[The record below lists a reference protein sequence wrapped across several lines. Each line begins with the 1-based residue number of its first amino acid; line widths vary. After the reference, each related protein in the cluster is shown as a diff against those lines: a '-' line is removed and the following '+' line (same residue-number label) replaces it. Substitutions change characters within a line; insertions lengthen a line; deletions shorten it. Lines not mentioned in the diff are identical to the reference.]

1 MSSFEDDEEEQEKLQ
16 LSPINKEKNLSFVDD
31 DFALHNENEL
41 SLSGEELELD
51 IENDK
56 QTNPFDLNKDLE
68 EDKKNILENET
79 ALLNNSGNFR
89 KSFSQLSFNKE
100 ETIVDPKYNE
110 ILSNSLESIYP
121 LFYLDT
127 EQRKFLQEKIV
138 IKKFPEKMLLYSGM
152 PDLIEDKE
160 FNCYILLEGEIHIY
174 NNKQTFID
182 LINEVTFFGYDGAIF
197 KKRLST
203 VIVDKETVLGII
215 SKKDFLKLIHP
226 FSQFATYISR
236 NVRYKD
242 KVLDEINIFRDYV
255 LSSINKGTI
264 DIKKL
269 IELYKNTHPIIHP
282 GSNSDKIDFG
292 AFIYSLKR
300 LPQNIFENYVYVL
313 VNKFPRIVHL
323 SKDIIKDIMPTKSLM
338 SSKIRN
344 RYIYQYLNGKI
355 LVVMRDMETDVL
367 DFICNMCIYMIESG
381 KIRKLIY
388 SPLLIKEFEESK
400 TFEKTIGIL
409 NKNGIKLT
417 QDKSE
422 KLKNIVGD
430 SFSSKLIHLCLNF
443 QDITI
448 SIKKSYVCDKDPIE
462 LWTQSLYR
470 AIKKSLGVS
479 VWVSQLNDLV
489 VDIFQGSRKNFLNSI
504 SPHLYINKEEIL
516 KWCEEKKIILKN
528 KRYINEI
535 DKLIAY
541 SYYYYKNNEDKIKE
555 RNELNL
561 KYGIE
566 IYDKTYGTSVH
577 FMVINVN
584 KLCENNILSEK
595 LGFKIK
601 PASKNHIFI
610 HIGNTFGSQSHDIIK
625 PVIMMLGKKI
635 RSMNILGKCGGLI
648 GKKGDIMISTRQFLD
663 KTHDVVSVN
672 KGNINIDNLKK
683 ILLTDVHEGSFLT
696 VSGSILQNDYLLR
709 YYRYVMGCIGVETQ
723 GYYFNREFE
732 NSIKHMLVKEDFIM
746 RCFYYVNDVHSQF
759 SHKVSSSIV
768 GLFEECI
775 EEGISVLNGAQ
786 RFLIMETLK

>member
-1 MSSFEDDEEEQEKLQ
+1 MSSFEDDEDQKEKLE

-31 DFALHNENEL
+31 DFALYNEDEL
-41 SLSGEELELD
+41 SISSEELELD

-56 QTNPFDLNKDLE
+56 QTNPFDLNKDVE

-79 ALLNNSGNFR
+79 ALLNNSGTFR
-89 KSFSQLSFNKE
+89 KSFTQLSINKE
-100 ETIVDPKYNE
+100 ETIIDPKYNE
-110 ILSNSLESIYP
+110 ILSNSFESIYP

-269 IELYKNTHPIIHP
+269 IELYKFTHPIIHP
-282 GSNSDKIDFG
+282 GANSDKIDIG

-313 VNKFPRIVHL
+313 VNKFPRIIHL
-323 SKDIIKDIMPTKSLM
+323 SKDIIKDLIPTKSLIN
-338 SSKIRN
+338 SKIRN

-367 DFICNMCIYMIESG
+367 DFICNMCIYLIESG

-388 SPLLIKEFEESK
+388 SPILIKELEESK
-400 TFEKTIGIL
+400 NFENTIGIL
-409 NKNGIKLT
+409 NKNGIKFP
-417 QDKSE
+417 QDKIDILNE
-422 KLKNIVGD
+422 VFGD
-430 SFSSKLIHLCLNF
+430 TLSSKLIHLCLNF
-443 QDITI
+443 QDISI
-448 SIKKSYVCDKDPIE
+448 SIKKSFLTDKDPVE

-470 AIKKSLGVS
+470 AIKKSLGTNL
-479 VWVSQLNDLV
+479 WISQLDDLI
-489 VDIFQGSRKNFLNSI
+489 VDIYQGSRKNFINSI
-504 SPHLYINKEEIL
+504 SPHLYLNQEEIL
-516 KWCEEKKIILKN
+516 KWCKEKKIILKT
-528 KRYINEI
+528 KKFLSET

-541 SYYYYKNNEDKIKE
+541 SYYYYKNNEDKRKE
-555 RNELNL
+555 MIEFNL

-566 IYDKTYGTSVH
+566 TYEKTYGTSVT
-577 FMVINVN
+577 FVIINVN
-584 KLCENNILSEK
+584 KLCENDLLSEK
-595 LGFKIK
+595 LGFKLK
-601 PASKNHIFI
+601 ASSKNHIII

-625 PVIMMLGKKI
+625 PIIMMLGKKI

-648 GKKGDIMISTRQFLD
+648 GKKGDLMISTKQFLD
-663 KTHDVVSVN
+663 KTHDVVSN
-672 KGNINIDNLKK
+672 NLGNINYDKLKNMVK
-683 ILLTDVHEGSFLT
+683 TNIHEGAFLT
-696 VSGSILQNDYLLR
+696 VTGTILQNVFLLN
-709 YYRYVMGCIGVETQ
+709 YYKIIMGCIGVEMQ

-732 NSIKHMLVKEDFIM
+732 NSIKHMLVKENFIM
-746 RCFYYVNDVHSQF
+746 RCFYYVINLPNENKKYEKEKSEHF
-759 SHKVSSSIV
+759 
-768 GLFEECI
+768 I
-775 EEGISVLNGAQ
+775 EEGIGVLNETQ
-786 RFLIMETLK
+786 KFLVMENLT